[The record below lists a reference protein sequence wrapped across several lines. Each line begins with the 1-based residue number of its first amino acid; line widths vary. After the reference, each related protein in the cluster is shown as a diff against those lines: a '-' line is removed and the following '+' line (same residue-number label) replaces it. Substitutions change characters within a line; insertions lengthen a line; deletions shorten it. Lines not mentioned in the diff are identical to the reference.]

1 MLCCRNSAALIIWQA
16 ARQLSSMRR
25 GSECLHARALFPPLT
40 LCVGTSAAEPTNARK
55 DVPKC
60 HAVGIS
66 KSRLVPPNPPKVVC
80 SLLVFFHSC
89 LLTLHVF
96 FQRYRAPLL
105 WSASSPWTQEGFA
118 WLRLPSV
125 MQLLSPFCYSLYM
138 FCTGQFFHSLV
149 LFVFHFPNV
158 YHVRYSCVYVCALPK
173 PTFLSTEVQYF
184 EIGSLSLSVSLF
196 FLTAYCLSSCVIIR
210 SCH

>member
-55 DVPKC
+55 DVLKC

-66 KSRLVPPNPPKVVC
+66 KSASLVPPNPLKVVC

-89 LLTLHVF
+89 LFTLRVF
-96 FQRYRAPLL
+96 FECYRASLL

-125 MQLLSPFCYSLYM
+125 MQHLSPFCYSLYM
-138 FCTGQFFHSLV
+138 FCTGQFLHSLV
-149 LFVFHFPNV
+149 FFVFHFPYF
-158 YHVRYSCVYVCALPK
+158 YHVSFLYVYVCGC
-173 PTFLSTEVQYF
+173 QNQH
-184 EIGSLSLSVSLF
+184 F
-196 FLTAYCLSSCVIIR
+196 FPLRCSILLLAVFF
-210 SCH
+210 